1 MTDLCF
7 LISQEKF
14 SLSADLVTF
23 HCIAILHQLLI
34 DNKKKHDWVIID
46 LGQHEYVSKA
56 EVLAELE
63 SNAVMIC
70 KAT

>member
-1 MTDLCF
+1 M
-7 LISQEKF
+7 
-14 SLSADLVTF
+14 TF
-23 HCIAILHQLLI
+23 HCIAILHKLSI
-34 DNKKKHDWVIID
+34 DNKKKHDWVITD
-46 LGQHEYVSKA
+46 LGQHEYISKA